1 MNNIKKLKYV
11 TILVERGTSKTKNIK
26 NGNLK
31 GLGIFPIQL
40 HFETLHQIYLSTF
53 ILPSHTFKI
62 N

>member
-1 MNNIKKLKYV
+1 V

-31 GLGIFPIQL
+31 GLGILPNQL
-40 HFETLHQIYLSTF
+40 HFETLHQNFLSTF
-53 ILPSHTFKI
+53 ILPLHTFKI